1 MVTSLKQRRL
11 KFTIEKK
18 TKNVFFF
25 PIFRMMCKGMQY
37 KTTLIKI
44 YILYSLILSLPCLI
58 ICELLL
64 TLITDVHHPKPTVD
78 KNK

>member
-1 MVTSLKQRRL
+1 
-11 KFTIEKK
+11 
-18 TKNVFFF
+18 
-25 PIFRMMCKGMQY
+25 MMCKGMQY

-58 ICELLL
+58 IYELLL